1 MEKGINT
8 IEHYD
13 LLAAL
18 FSYPNEKLRID
29 FEAVNK
35 LLESKYIGASKFFNE
50 FYLFSKSI
58 SLIKWQE
65 IYTRTF
71 DVQAITTLDLGYMLF
86 GDDYKRGELLVN
98 LSKEHKKYNN
108 ECGSELGDHLPNV
121 LRLLTKLTDDDLKT
135 DLIYLII
142 KPALH
147 KISAEFDNDKIDQ
160 KKSVY
165 KKHQETLID
174 EPTNNF
180 GLIYQQLLM
189 ALIDVLQEDF
199 PDSKFKFDNGKT
211 FTKEITNEI
220 EIES

>member
-1 MEKGINT
+1 MKMKIKS

-13 LLAAL
+13 LLASL
-18 FSYPNEKLRID
+18 FSYPDEKLRID
-29 FEAVNK
+29 SEAAHR
-35 LLESKYIGASKFFNE
+35 LLESKYISASKFFNE

-71 DVQAITTLDLGYMLF
+71 DVQAITTLDLGYVLF

-98 LSKEHKKYNN
+98 LSKEHKNYNID
-108 ECGSELGDHLPNV
+108 CGSELGDHLPNV
-121 LRLLTKLTDDDLKT
+121 LRLLTQLTDDDLKT

-147 KISAEFDNDKIDQ
+147 KISAEFDIDKID
-160 KKSVY
+160 KKNSVY
-165 KKHQETLID
+165 KKHQETLI
-174 EPTNNF
+174 EPANNF

-189 ALIDVLQEDF
+189 ALIDVLQTDF
-199 PDSKFKFDNGKT
+199 PDSKFKFDNEKT

>member
-1 MEKGINT
+1 MTNNL
-8 IEHYD
+8 YNMFAS
-13 LLAAL
+13 LLA
-18 FSYPNEKLRID
+18 YPNKG
-29 FEAVNK
+29 
-35 LLESKYIGASKFFNE
+35 LLEDVDAVQELINE
-50 FYLFSKSI
+50 FYPDASEAMTEFVEFAKTTHLW
-58 SLIKWQE
+58 KWEE

-71 DVQAITTLDLGYMLF
+71 DVQAITTLDLGYVLF

-98 LSKEHKKYNN
+98 LSKEHKKFDND
-108 ECGSELGDHLPNV
+108 CGSELGDHLPNV

-147 KISAEFDNDKIDQ
+147 KISAEFDLDKIDQ
-160 KKSVY
+160 KNSVY
-165 KKHQETLID
+165 KKHQDTLI
-174 EPTNNF
+174 EPSNNF
-180 GLIYQQLLM
+180 GLIYQKLLM

>member
-1 MEKGINT
+1 MKIKS

-13 LLAAL
+13 LLASL
-18 FSYPNEKLRID
+18 FSYPDEKLRID
-29 FEAVNK
+29 SEAAHR
-35 LLESKYIGASKFFNE
+35 LLESKYISASKFFNE

-65 IYTRTF
+65 IFTRTF
-71 DVQAITTLDLGYMLF
+71 DVQAITTLDLGYVLF

-98 LSKEHKKYNN
+98 LSKEHKNYNID
-108 ECGSELGDHLPNV
+108 CGSELGDHLPNV
-121 LRLLTKLTDDDLKT
+121 LRLVTQLTDDDLKT

-147 KISAEFDNDKIDQ
+147 KISAEFDIDKID
-160 KKSVY
+160 KKNSVY
-165 KKHQETLID
+165 KKHQETLI
-174 EPTNNF
+174 EPANNF

-189 ALIDVLQEDF
+189 ALIDVLQTDF
-199 PDSKFKFDNGKT
+199 PDSKFKFDNEKT

>member
-1 MEKGINT
+1 MKIKS

-13 LLAAL
+13 LLASL
-18 FSYPNEKLRID
+18 FSYPDEKLRID
-29 FEAVNK
+29 SEAAHR
-35 LLESKYIGASKFFNE
+35 LLESKYISASKFFNE

-71 DVQAITTLDLGYMLF
+71 DVQAITTLDLGYVLF

-98 LSKEHKKYNN
+98 LSKEHKNYNID
-108 ECGSELGDHLPNV
+108 CGSELGDHLPNV
-121 LRLLTKLTDDDLKT
+121 LRLLTQLTDDDLKT

-147 KISAEFDNDKIDQ
+147 KISAEFDIDKID
-160 KKSVY
+160 KKNSVY
-165 KKHQETLID
+165 KKHQETLI
-174 EPTNNF
+174 EPANNF

-189 ALIDVLQEDF
+189 ALIDVLQTDF
-199 PDSKFKFDNGKT
+199 PDSKFKFDNEKT

>member
-1 MEKGINT
+1 MKNKT

-13 LLAAL
+13 LLASL
-18 FSYPNEKLRID
+18 FSYPDEKLRID
-29 FEAVNK
+29 FEAAHR
-35 LLESKYIGASKFFNE
+35 LLESKYISASNFFNE
-50 FYLFSKSI
+50 FYLFSKSM

-71 DVQAITTLDLGYMLF
+71 DVQAITTLDLGYVLF

-98 LSKEHKKYNN
+98 LSKEHRNYNN
-108 ECGSELGDHLPNV
+108 DCGSELGDHLPNV

-135 DLIYLII
+135 ELIYLII

-147 KISAEFDNDKIDQ
+147 KISAEFDNDKID
-160 KKSVY
+160 KKNSVY
-165 KKHQETLID
+165 KKHQETLI
-174 EPTNNF
+174 EPANNF

-189 ALIDVLQEDF
+189 ALIDVLQTDF
-199 PDSKFKFDNGKT
+199 PDSKFKFDNEKT

>member
-1 MEKGINT
+1 VKMKIKS

-13 LLAAL
+13 LLASL
-18 FSYPNEKLRID
+18 FSYPDEKLRID
-29 FEAVNK
+29 SEAAHR
-35 LLESKYIGASKFFNE
+35 LLESKYISASKFFNE

-71 DVQAITTLDLGYMLF
+71 DVQAITTLDLGYVLF

-98 LSKEHKKYNN
+98 LSKEHKNYNID
-108 ECGSELGDHLPNV
+108 CGSELGDHLPNV
-121 LRLLTKLTDDDLKT
+121 LRLLTQLTDDDLKT

-147 KISAEFDNDKIDQ
+147 KISAEFDIDKID
-160 KKSVY
+160 KKNSVY
-165 KKHQETLID
+165 KKHQETLI
-174 EPTNNF
+174 EPANNF

-189 ALIDVLQEDF
+189 ALIDVLQTDF
-199 PDSKFKFDNGKT
+199 PDSKFKFDNEKT

>member
-1 MEKGINT
+1 MKIKS

-13 LLAAL
+13 LLASL
-18 FSYPNEKLRID
+18 FSYPEEKLRID
-29 FEAVNK
+29 SEAAHR
-35 LLESKYIGASKFFNE
+35 LLESKYISASKFFNE

-65 IYTRTF
+65 IFTRTF
-71 DVQAITTLDLGYMLF
+71 DVQAITTLDLGYVLF

-98 LSKEHKKYNN
+98 LSKEHKNYNID
-108 ECGSELGDHLPNV
+108 CGSELGDHLPNV
-121 LRLLTKLTDDDLKT
+121 LRLLTQLTDDDLKT

-147 KISAEFDNDKIDQ
+147 KISAEFDIDKID
-160 KKSVY
+160 KKNSVY
-165 KKHQETLID
+165 KKHQETLI
-174 EPTNNF
+174 EPANNF

-189 ALIDVLQEDF
+189 ALIDVLQTDF
-199 PDSKFKFDNGKT
+199 PDSKFKFDNEKT

>member
-1 MEKGINT
+1 MKIKS

-13 LLAAL
+13 LLASL
-18 FSYPNEKLRID
+18 FSYPEEKLRID
-29 FEAVNK
+29 SEAAHR
-35 LLESKYIGASKFFNE
+35 LLESKYISASKFFNE

-65 IYTRTF
+65 IFTRTF
-71 DVQAITTLDLGYMLF
+71 DVQAITTLDLGYVLF

-98 LSKEHKKYNN
+98 LSKEHKNYNID
-108 ECGSELGDHLPNV
+108 CGSELGDHLPNV
-121 LRLLTKLTDDDLKT
+121 LRLVTQLTDDDLKT

-147 KISAEFDNDKIDQ
+147 KISAEFDIDKID
-160 KKSVY
+160 KKNSVY
-165 KKHQETLID
+165 KKHQETLI
-174 EPTNNF
+174 EPANNF

-189 ALIDVLQEDF
+189 ALIDVLQTDF
-199 PDSKFKFDNGKT
+199 PDSKFKFDNEKT

>member
-1 MEKGINT
+1 MKIKS

-13 LLAAL
+13 LLASL
-18 FSYPNEKLRID
+18 FSYPDEKLRID
-29 FEAVNK
+29 SEAAHR
-35 LLESKYIGASKFFNE
+35 LLESKYISASKFFNE

-65 IYTRTF
+65 IFTRTF
-71 DVQAITTLDLGYMLF
+71 DVQAITTLDLGYVLF

-98 LSKEHKKYNN
+98 LSKEHKNYNID
-108 ECGSELGDHLPNV
+108 CGSELGDHLPNV
-121 LRLLTKLTDDDLKT
+121 LRLLTQLTDDDLKT

-147 KISAEFDNDKIDQ
+147 KISAEFDIDKID
-160 KKSVY
+160 KKNSVY
-165 KKHQETLID
+165 KKHQETLI
-174 EPTNNF
+174 EPANNF

-189 ALIDVLQEDF
+189 ALIDVLQTDF
-199 PDSKFKFDNGKT
+199 PDSKFKFDNEKT

>member
-1 MEKGINT
+1 MKIKT

-13 LLAAL
+13 LLASL
-18 FSYPNEKLRID
+18 FSYPDEKLRID
-29 FEAVNK
+29 FEDAHR
-35 LLESKYIGASKFFNE
+35 LLESKYTSASKFFNE
-50 FYLFSKSI
+50 FYFFSKSI

-71 DVQAITTLDLGYMLF
+71 DVQAITTLDLGYVLF

-98 LSKEHKKYNN
+98 LSKEHKNYNN
-108 ECGSELGDHLPNV
+108 DCGSELGDHLPNV

-147 KISAEFDNDKIDQ
+147 KISSEFDNDKID
-160 KKSVY
+160 KKNSVY
-165 KKHQETLID
+165 KKHQETLI
-174 EPTNNF
+174 EPANNF

-189 ALIDVLQEDF
+189 ALIDVLQTDF
-199 PDSKFKFDNGKT
+199 PDSKFKFDNEKT

>member
-1 MEKGINT
+1 MKIKS

-13 LLAAL
+13 LLASL
-18 FSYPNEKLRID
+18 FSYPDEKLRID
-29 FEAVNK
+29 SEAAHR
-35 LLESKYIGASKFFNE
+35 LLESKYISASKFFNE
-50 FYLFSKSI
+50 FYFFSKSI

-71 DVQAITTLDLGYMLF
+71 DVQAITTLDLGYVLF

-98 LSKEHKKYNN
+98 LSKEHKNYNID
-108 ECGSELGDHLPNV
+108 CGSELGDHLPNV
-121 LRLLTKLTDDDLKT
+121 LRLVTQLTDDDLKT

-147 KISAEFDNDKIDQ
+147 KISAEFDIDKID
-160 KKSVY
+160 KKNSVY
-165 KKHQETLID
+165 KKHQETLI
-174 EPTNNF
+174 EPANNF

-189 ALIDVLQEDF
+189 ALIDVLQTDF
-199 PDSKFKFDNGKT
+199 PDSKFKFDNEKT

>member
-1 MEKGINT
+1 MEKRINT

-13 LLAAL
+13 LLASL
-18 FSYPNEKLRID
+18 FSYPDEKLRID
-29 FEAVNK
+29 FEAVHK
-35 LLESKYIGASKFFNE
+35 LLESKYISASKFFNE

-58 SLIKWQE
+58 SLFKWQE

-71 DVQAITTLDLGYMLF
+71 DVQAITTLDLGYVLF

-98 LSKEHKKYNN
+98 LSKEHKKFDND
-108 ECGSELGDHLPNV
+108 CGSELGDHLPNV

-147 KISAEFDNDKIDQ
+147 KISAEFDLDKID
-160 KKSVY
+160 KKNSVY
-165 KKHQETLID
+165 KKHQETLI
-174 EPTNNF
+174 EPSSNF

-189 ALIDVLQEDF
+189 ALIDVLQTDF
-199 PDSKFKFDNGKT
+199 PDNKFKFDNEKT

>member
-1 MEKGINT
+1 MKIKS

-13 LLAAL
+13 LLASL
-18 FSYPNEKLRID
+18 FSYPEEKLRID
-29 FEAVNK
+29 SEAAHR
-35 LLESKYIGASKFFNE
+35 LLESKYISASKFFNE

-71 DVQAITTLDLGYMLF
+71 DVQAITTLDLGYVLF

-98 LSKEHKKYNN
+98 LSKEHKNYNID
-108 ECGSELGDHLPNV
+108 CGSELGDHLPNV
-121 LRLLTKLTDDDLKT
+121 LRLLTQLTDDDLKT

-147 KISAEFDNDKIDQ
+147 KISAEFDIDKID
-160 KKSVY
+160 KKNSVY
-165 KKHQETLID
+165 KKHQETLI
-174 EPTNNF
+174 EPANNF

-189 ALIDVLQEDF
+189 ALIDVLQTDF
-199 PDSKFKFDNGKT
+199 PDSKFKFDNEKT

>member
-1 MEKGINT
+1 MKIKS

-13 LLAAL
+13 LLASL
-18 FSYPNEKLRID
+18 FSYPDEKLRID
-29 FEAVNK
+29 SEAAHR
-35 LLESKYIGASKFFNE
+35 LLESKYISASKFFNE

-71 DVQAITTLDLGYMLF
+71 DVQPITTLDLGYVLF

-98 LSKEHKKYNN
+98 LSKEHKNYNID
-108 ECGSELGDHLPNV
+108 CGSELGDHLPNV
-121 LRLLTKLTDDDLKT
+121 LRLLTQLTDDDLKT

-147 KISAEFDNDKIDQ
+147 KISAEFDIDKID
-160 KKSVY
+160 KKNSVY
-165 KKHQETLID
+165 KKHQETLI
-174 EPTNNF
+174 EPANNF

-189 ALIDVLQEDF
+189 ALIDVLQTDF
-199 PDSKFKFDNGKT
+199 PDSKFKFDNEKT

>member
-1 MEKGINT
+1 MKIKS

-13 LLAAL
+13 LLASL
-18 FSYPNEKLRID
+18 FSYPDEKLRID
-29 FEAVNK
+29 SEAAHR
-35 LLESKYIGASKFFNE
+35 LLESKYISASKFFNE

-71 DVQAITTLDLGYMLF
+71 DVQAITTLDLGYVLF

-98 LSKEHKKYNN
+98 LSKEHKNYNID
-108 ECGSELGDHLPNV
+108 CGSELGDHLPNV
-121 LRLLTKLTDDDLKT
+121 LRLVTQLTDDDLKT

-147 KISAEFDNDKIDQ
+147 KISAEFDIDKID
-160 KKSVY
+160 KKNSVY
-165 KKHQETLID
+165 KKHQETLI
-174 EPTNNF
+174 EPANNF

-189 ALIDVLQEDF
+189 ALIDVLQTDF
-199 PDSKFKFDNGKT
+199 PDSKFKFDNEKT

>member
-1 MEKGINT
+1 MEKKINT
-8 IEHYD
+8 IEHYN
-13 LLAAL
+13 LLASL
-18 FSYPNEKLRID
+18 FSYPDEKLRID
-29 FEAVNK
+29 FEAVHK
-35 LLESKYIGASKFFNE
+35 LLESKYISASQFFNE

-58 SLIKWQE
+58 SLFKWQE

-71 DVQAITTLDLGYMLF
+71 DVQAITTLDLGYVLF

-98 LSKEHKKYNN
+98 LSREHKKFDND
-108 ECGSELGDHLPNV
+108 CGSELGDHLPNV
-121 LRLLTKLTDDDLKT
+121 LRLLTKLTDDDLKI

-147 KISAEFDNDKIDQ
+147 KISAEFDLDKIDQ
-160 KKSVY
+160 KNSVY
-165 KKHQETLID
+165 KKHQDTLI
-174 EPTNNF
+174 EPANNF

>member
-1 MEKGINT
+1 MKNKT
-8 IEHYD
+8 IAHYD
-13 LLAAL
+13 LLASL
-18 FSYPNEKLRID
+18 FSYPDEKLRID
-29 FEAVNK
+29 FEAAHR
-35 LLESKYIGASKFFNE
+35 LLESKYISASNFFNE
-50 FYLFSKSI
+50 FYLFSKSM

-71 DVQAITTLDLGYMLF
+71 DVQAITTLDLGYVLF

-98 LSKEHKKYNN
+98 LSKEHRNYNN
-108 ECGSELGDHLPNV
+108 DCGSELGDHLPNV

-135 DLIYLII
+135 ELIYLII

-147 KISAEFDNDKIDQ
+147 KISAEFDNDKID
-160 KKSVY
+160 KKNSVY
-165 KKHQETLID
+165 KKHQETLI
-174 EPTNNF
+174 EPANNF

-189 ALIDVLQEDF
+189 ALIDVLQTDF
-199 PDSKFKFDNGKT
+199 PDSKFKFDNEKT